1 MSGQK
6 EDPFSEIRVDE
17 ILWEGGEFE
26 DTIAES
32 QAFSSD
38 LRRTCTQCKSPLES
52 SSHFCNACGAPV
64 VAELPRVDPLAG
76 TQGLLPDRYRVV
88 QSLGRGGTGRVFLCK
103 DLDLAVDV
111 AVKVL
116 AHEIVDHPDEIE
128 RMRQEAR
135 ATAQFRECP
144 GILSLYA
151 FDLYKG
157 TCYLV
162 MEYAAGGSL
171 RARLR
176 REHRLSESECRRLG
190 AEVAKGL
197 AYAHRRD
204 FVHRDIKPGNV
215 LLDERWHAK
224 IADFGIARALAQAA
238 TTGDSLVGTPAY
250 VAPEIIAGE
259 PVDGRADLY
268 SLGCMLYEMATG
280 ELPFKGSFPEIAAAK
295 VLTDRKPPNVSDVRP
310 QLSNSFAG
318 IVRCLLQRNPE
329 QRYHDAMRCAVTLDA
344 SSVSL
349 EMTPTVEPNL
359 TETKNGIL
367 AAALFKR
374 ALKHQRQESYSTSE
388 SLLHRAIALH
398 EELFGPQDPLVARDL
413 KYLARNHYLR
423 GEYEAAE
430 EPFARAIKIRERA
443 LGENH
448 PDVANDLTFMGRIY
462 SLQGKY
468 QEAQDVYA
476 RALRIMEKSVGR
488 EDPALVRLLN
498 HLAAGHLKRGKPEK
512 AGPLLDRALKIVEIV
527 RGRGHPAATRT
538 LNNLA
543 SLYLLVGNYRK
554 CETTL
559 NRALTILELS
569 YGPDHLSM
577 LDTLDLYAALLER
590 GGKHEGAVGM
600 RERAERIRDARPD

>member
-1 MSGQK
+1 
-6 EDPFSEIRVDE
+6 V
-17 ILWEGGEFE
+17 
-26 DTIAES
+26 
-32 QAFSSD
+32 
-38 LRRTCTQCKSPLES
+38 
-52 SSHFCNACGAPV
+52 
-64 VAELPRVDPLAG
+64 PRVDPLAG
-76 TQGLLPDRYRVV
+76 TQDLLPERYRIL

-151 FDLYKG
+151 FDLHKG

-176 REHRLSESECRRLG
+176 REHRLSEPECRRLG

-224 IADFGIARALAQAA
+224 IADFGIARVLAQAA
-238 TTGDSLVGTPAY
+238 TTGDSLIGTPAY

-280 ELPFKGSFPEIAAAK
+280 ELPFKGSFPEIAGAK
-295 VLTDRKPPNVSDVRP
+295 VLTDRKPPDVSDVRP
-310 QLSNSFAG
+310 ELSKGFAG

-329 QRYHDAMRCAVTLDA
+329 QRYADAMRCAVTLDA

-374 ALKHQRQESYSTSE
+374 AIKHQRQENFSTSE

-398 EELFGPQDPLVARDL
+398 EDLFGPQDPLVARDL

-430 EPFARAIKIRERA
+430 EPFVRAIKIRERA

-448 PDVANDLTFMGRIY
+448 PDVANDLTFMGRVY

-468 QEAQDVYA
+468 TEAQDAYG
-476 RALRIMEKSVGR
+476 RALGIMEKSVGR

-498 HLAAGHLKRGKPEK
+498 HLATGHLKRGQPEK

-569 YGPDHLSM
+569 YGPDHVSM

-590 GGKHEGAVGM
+590 GGKHEGAMGI
-600 RERAERIRDARPD
+600 RARAEKIRDVP

>member
-1 MSGQK
+1 MSGNT
-6 EDPFSEIRVDE
+6 EEPFSEIRVDE
-17 ILWEGGEFE
+17 ILWEEGEFE

-32 QAFSSD
+32 QAFSAD
-38 LRRTCTQCKSPLES
+38 LRRTCSQCAAPLES

-64 VAELPRVDPLAG
+64 VAEVPRVDPLAG
-76 TQGLLPDRYRVV
+76 TENLLPERYRIL
-88 QSLGRGGTGRVFLCK
+88 QSLGRGGTGRVYLCK
-103 DLDLAVDV
+103 DRDLAVEV

-116 AHEIVDHPDEIE
+116 AHEIVDHPEEIE
-128 RMRQEAR
+128 RMREEAR
-135 ATAQFRECP
+135 AAAQFRECP
-144 GILSLYA
+144 GILSLYT
-151 FDLYKG
+151 FDLFKG

-176 REHRLSESECRRLG
+176 REHRLSEPECRRLG

-224 IADFGIARALAQAA
+224 IADFGIARALARAA
-238 TTGDSLVGTPAY
+238 TTGDSLIGTPAY
-250 VAPEIIAGE
+250 VAPEIITGE

-295 VLTDRKPPNVSDVRP
+295 VLTGRTPPDASRVRP
-310 QLSNSFAG
+310 GLSNAFVG
-318 IVRCLLQRNPE
+318 LVRCLLQRNPE
-329 QRYHDAMRCAVTLDA
+329 QRYADAMRCAVALDA
-344 SSVSL
+344 SAVSL
-349 EMTPTVEPNL
+349 EMTPTVEANL
-359 TETKNGIL
+359 TETKNAIL
-367 AAALFKR
+367 ATALFKR
-374 ALKHQRQESYSTSE
+374 AIKHQRQENYATSE

-398 EELFGPQDPLVARDL
+398 EELFGPRDPLVARDL

-423 GEYEAAE
+423 GDYEAAE
-430 EPFARAIKIRERA
+430 EPFNRAIQIRAQA

-448 PDVANDLTFMGRIY
+448 PDVANDLTFMGRVY
-462 SLQGKY
+462 SLQGKH
-468 QEAQDVYA
+468 QAARDVYA
-476 RALRIMEKSVGR
+476 RALGIMEKSLGR

-498 HLAAGHLKRGKPEK
+498 HLAMGHLKKGEPEK

-543 SLYLLVGNYRK
+543 SLYLLVGNHRK

-559 NRALTILELS
+559 NRALTILEMS
-569 YGPDHLSM
+569 HGPDHVSL
-577 LDTLDLYAALLER
+577 LDTLDLFAALLER
-590 GGKHEGAVGM
+590 QGKPESAAGM
-600 RERAERIRDARPD
+600 RERAERIRAGG

>member
-1 MSGQK
+1 MSGQT
-6 EDPFSEIRVDE
+6 EDPFSEVRVDE
-17 ILWEGGEFE
+17 ILWEEGEFE

-38 LRRTCTQCKSPLES
+38 LRRTCTQCKAPLES

-64 VAELPRVDPLAG
+64 VAEVPRVDPLAG
-76 TQGLLPDRYRVV
+76 TQDLLPDRYRIL
-88 QSLGRGGTGRVFLCK
+88 QSLGRGGAGRVFLCK
-103 DLDLAVDV
+103 DSDLAVDV

-116 AHEIVDHPDEIE
+116 AHEIVDHPDEVQ
-128 RMRQEAR
+128 RMREEAR
-135 ATAQFRECP
+135 AAAQFRECP
-144 GILSLYA
+144 GILSLYT

-157 TCYLV
+157 ACFLV

-176 REHRLSESECRRLG
+176 REHRLSEPECRRLG

-224 IADFGIARALAQAA
+224 IADFGIARALARAA

-280 ELPFKGSFPEIAAAK
+280 ELPFKGSFPEIASAK
-295 VLTDRKPPNVSDVRP
+295 VLFGRKPPDARDVRP
-310 QLSNSFAG
+310 GLSNSFAG
-318 IVRCLLQRNPE
+318 LVRCLLQRNPE
-329 QRYHDAMRCAVTLDA
+329 QRYADAMRCAGALDA
-344 SSVSL
+344 TSVSL

-374 ALKHQRQESYSTSE
+374 AVKHQRQESYATAE
-388 SLLHRAIALH
+388 SLLQRAVALH
-398 EELFGPQDPLVARDL
+398 EDLFGREDPLVARDL

-423 GEYEAAE
+423 GDYEAAE
-430 EPFARAIKIRERA
+430 EPFARAVTIRERA
-443 LGENH
+443 LGEDH
-448 PDVANDLTFMGRIY
+448 PDVANDLTFMGRVY
-462 SLQGKY
+462 GLQGKY
-468 QEAQDVYA
+468 QEAHDAYA
-476 RALRIMEKSVGR
+476 RALGIMEKSVGS
-488 EDPALVRLLN
+488 EAPALVRLLN
-498 HLAAGHLKRGKPEK
+498 HLAMGHLKRGEPEK
-512 AGPLLDRALKIVEIV
+512 VGPLLDRALKIVEVV

-543 SLYLLVGNYRK
+543 SLYLLVSNYRK

-569 YGPDHLSM
+569 YGQDHISL
-577 LDTLDLYAALLER
+577 LDTLDLFAALLDR
-590 GGKHEGAVGM
+590 QGKPEGAAGM
-600 RERAERIRDARPD
+600 RARAEKIRAAG

>member
-6 EDPFSEIRVDE
+6 EDPFSEVRVDE
-17 ILWEGGEFE
+17 ILWEEGEFE

-38 LRRTCTQCKSPLES
+38 LRRTCTQCKSLLES

-64 VAELPRVDPLAG
+64 VAEVPRVDPLAG
-76 TQGLLPDRYRVV
+76 TRGLLPERYQIL
-88 QSLGRGGTGRVFLCK
+88 QSLGRGGAGRVFLCK
-103 DLDLAVDV
+103 DRDLAVNV

-116 AHEIVDHPDEIE
+116 PHEIVDHPDEIE

-135 ATAQFRECP
+135 AAAQFRECP
-144 GILSLYA
+144 GILSLYT
-151 FDLYKG
+151 FDLYEG

-171 RARLR
+171 GARLR

-204 FVHRDIKPGNV
+204 VIHRDIKPGNV

-224 IADFGIARALAQAA
+224 IADFGIAAALARAA
-238 TTGDSLVGTPAY
+238 TSGDTLVGTPAY

-268 SLGCMLYEMATG
+268 SLGCMLFEMATG

-295 VLTDRKPPNVSDVRP
+295 VMADRKPPDVASVRP
-310 QLSNSFAG
+310 ELSSGFAG
-318 IVRCLLQRNPE
+318 IVRCLLQRHPE
-329 QRYHDAMRCAVTLDA
+329 RRYADAMRCAVALDA

-349 EMTPTVEPNL
+349 EMTPTVEANL
-359 TETKNGIL
+359 TETKNAIL

-374 ALKHQRQESYSTSE
+374 AIKHQRKESYGTAE
-388 SLLHRAIALH
+388 GLLQRALSLH
-398 EELFGPQDPLVARDL
+398 EDLFGRQDPLVARDL
-413 KYLARNHYLR
+413 KYLARNHYLK
-423 GEYEAAE
+423 GDYEAAE
-430 EPFARAIKIRERA
+430 QPFARATEIRERA

-448 PDVANDLTFMGRIY
+448 PDVANDLTFMGRLLN
-462 SLQGKY
+462 LQGKY
-468 QEAQDVYA
+468 REAHDAYT
-476 RALRIMEKSVGR
+476 RALAIVEKSVGH

-498 HLAAGHLKRGKPEK
+498 HLATGHLKRGEPER

-527 RGRGHPAATRT
+527 RGRSHPAATRT

-543 SLYLLVGNYRK
+543 SLHLLVGNYRK
-554 CETTL
+554 CESTL
-559 NRALTILELS
+559 NRALTILELAH
-569 YGPDHLSM
+569 GPEHVSL
-577 LDTLDLYAALLER
+577 LDTLDLYAALLDR
-590 GGKHEGAVGM
+590 GGRSEGAAAM
-600 RERAERIRDARPD
+600 RERAERIRAAAS